1 MSFPFVVRLR
11 PRLAAKLLRP
21 RNGFPRTLT
30 AKNRAGANLDQHCT
44 PKVRIVCTQMLCHGG
59 ALCSAFATMATA
71 LRPAFFQ
78 LRPGTLKCPAKGHD
92 MTTPEWL
99 KPGIYGALLGA
110 ALVGIGG
117 FSWGGWMTR
126 GGAEE
131 LATSMAEDEVI
142 AALVPVCLEIS
153 RTDPNRVV
161 QMAAI
166 REASAF
172 QRRNVVMDAGWAT
185 VPGADAPSR
194 ELALACIEGLDLDA
208 S

>member
-1 MSFPFVVRLR
+1 
-11 PRLAAKLLRP
+11 
-21 RNGFPRTLT
+21 
-30 AKNRAGANLDQHCT
+30 
-44 PKVRIVCTQMLCHGG
+44 
-59 ALCSAFATMATA
+59 
-71 LRPAFFQ
+71 
-78 LRPGTLKCPAKGHD
+78 

-172 QRRNVVMDAGWAT
+172 QRRNVVMDAGWANRPRRRCPKQGIG
-185 VPGADAPSR
+185 VGVY
-194 ELALACIEGLDLDA
+194 
-208 S
+208 